1 MHFRQTALRG
11 CHMPESHAVQN
22 RLLASLPPAVL
33 ARLLPRMTR
42 ILMPLRMPVYR
53 PDTEMDAVYF
63 VETGM
68 ISVVAM
74 LSDGMQAEVGMIGPE
89 GMAGSGLAAG
99 NGVSFAGWMVQLAG
113 EGYRMGAAEFRRE
126 LEAVAALR
134 ALILRYHDALF
145 MQVAQTAACNGRH
158 GLEQRL
164 ARWLLMAHDRV
175 RGGELH
181 LTQEFIAAMLGA
193 HRPSVTVAAGSLQRA
208 GLIRYS
214 NGRMTVLDRLGL
226 EAAACECYGT
236 VQRRLVS
243 MLGAAAC
250 QDMAM
255 PVAS

>member
-1 MHFRQTALRG
+1 MV
-11 CHMPESHAVQN
+11 ESLAVQN
-22 RLLASLPPAVL
+22 RLLASLPPEVL
-33 ARLLPRMTR
+33 GPLLPRLTR
-42 ILMPLRMPVYR
+42 IAMPLRMPIYR
-53 PDTEMDAVYF
+53 PDSVIDAVYF
-63 VETGM
+63 VEAGM

-74 LSDGMQAEVGMIGPE
+74 LSDGMQAEIGMIGPE

-99 NGVSFAGWMVQLAG
+99 NEVSFADCMVQIAG

-126 LEAVAALR
+126 LETGPALR

-158 GLEQRL
+158 ALERRL

-175 RGGELH
+175 GGGELQ
-181 LTQEFIAAMLGA
+181 LTQEFIAMMLGS

-214 NGRMTVLDRLGL
+214 NGRVTVLDRAGL

-236 VQRRLVS
+236 VRRRLVS
-243 MLGAAAC
+243 MLGDATYRDVVVPAG
-250 QDMAM
+250 
-255 PVAS
+255 S